1 MAAVGTLCSSHG
13 RPRARA
19 LKALAVN
26 VSTCRIRQATLVLGL
41 LIVGQ
46 AAASPIIIDKATRQH
61 AGIVLAT
68 LQASRMRHSIPALG
82 VVLDPAP
89 LIRLSGNIATLEA
102 QVAAAKAKVVL
113 ERQQMSQAS
122 ALYKGHTTSLA
133 NYQKA
138 AEDLASNQ
146 ALLAVARAKRAA
158 QLAAAEATWGTIMAG
173 VLRHGSE
180 PLPQLVAGKAML
192 VGLSLPPGTTLASPP
207 QHAEAEAAGIHFPLR
222 LIGPVPGMLGHYPG
236 QSFLYQAPAEP
247 GVPVGTTVTAPLA
260 GGPKHPGVV
269 VPRSAVLWQH
279 GHAVVF
285 RAAKGNRYQPVQIP
299 TDAPTGSGYFV
310 TAKLAA
316 GDRVVVRGGD
326 LLLGLLRH
334 APAHPDDD

>member
-1 MAAVGTLCSSHG
+1 MSAYML
-13 RPRARA
+13 RR
-19 LKALAVN
+19 L
-26 VSTCRIRQATLVLGL
+26 ATLLIGL
-41 LIVGQ
+41 LVAGQ
-46 AAASPIIIDKATRQH
+46 AAARPIVIGKAKGQH

-68 LQASRMRHSIPALG
+68 LQASRMKQSIRALG
-82 VVLDPAP
+82 LILDPAP
-89 LIRLSGNIATLEA
+89 LIRLSGSIATLKA

-138 AEDLASNQ
+138 AEDLAANQ

-158 QLAAAEATWGTIMAG
+158 QLSATKATWGAVMAG
-173 VLRHGSE
+173 VLRHDGE
-180 PLPQLVAGKAML
+180 PLPQLVAGKAMI
-192 VGLSLPPGTTLASPP
+192 VGLSLPPGTTLSAPP
-207 QHAEAEAAGIHFPLR
+207 QHAEGEAAGIHFPLN
-222 LIGPVPGMLGHYPG
+222 LIGPVPGMLGRYPG
-236 QSFLYQAPAEP
+236 QSFLYQAAAQP
-247 GVPVGTTVTAPLA
+247 GVPVGTTVSALLQA
-260 GGPKHPGVV
+260 GRERTGVV
-269 VPRSAVLWQH
+269 VPGAAVLWQH
-279 GHAVVF
+279 GRAVVF
-285 RAAKGNRYQPVQIP
+285 RTVKGSRYEPVRIA

-326 LLLGLLRH
+326 LLLGLLQH